1 MPKKEWFH
9 KYTNY
14 NEQLEAIL
22 EEKDFSTDV
31 KSLLLSMLYKMET
44 TYNDYAKVTGAT
56 ENKKET
62 IEEIIEIIKQSNE
75 IELVEPNSDEIKKIQ
90 KKQQDYSSDKKE
102 GKIICLPN
110 EKILLNALYDLK
122 DEKNIY
128 LNEEYGIVRNSLP
141 YILQKGKNVSKA
153 EIIRDFD
160 GWTWNTDF
168 TAINNMDCNLI
179 YKNLKLLLGVEFIKE
194 WMNLDESYKS
204 IEVLQ
209 KELEEYLSE
218 KDARKFIILIFKL
231 SIIIFCQI
239 NNKEKK
245 RLKEE
250 LEINTV
256 ELEKVQDSSKLITDL
271 TNEKI
276 ENIKRIEKIDEL
288 LNDKDKFDSE
298 LERRNNNNENI
309 EILIPGQLSKNLKKQ
324 KKIAQ
329 KKIKEIDELLNPK
342 KLVIYKQK
350 LESNQEML
358 NSINEKEKKD
368 EYLIELQKIFIKAIE
383 SKLKCITNKKEL
395 LEITYMIRYYNFIP
409 FRNEEY
415 IKDIHEL
422 KNKLDEV
429 EKIIIERLQEEKIIN
444 KFSDNIK
451 FDQKL
456 VKKIFELR
464 TIDLDNI
471 NIEFKKGE
479 KTKIILYDEDTIE
492 KGFEAKINSIKI
504 LKYNK
509 RLWMFL

>member
-194 WMNLDESYKS
+194 WMNLDESYKA

-256 ELEKVQDSSKLITDL
+256 ELEKVQDSSKLINDL

-288 LNDKDKFDSE
+288 L
-298 LERRNNNNENI
+298 I
-309 EILIPGQLSKNLKKQ
+309 
-324 KKIAQ
+324 
-329 KKIKEIDELLNPK
+329 
-342 KLVIYKQK
+342 
-350 LESNQEML
+350 
-358 NSINEKEKKD
+358 
-368 EYLIELQKIFIKAIE
+368 
-383 SKLKCITNKKEL
+383 
-395 LEITYMIRYYNFIP
+395 
-409 FRNEEY
+409 
-415 IKDIHEL
+415 
-422 KNKLDEV
+422 
-429 EKIIIERLQEEKIIN
+429 
-444 KFSDNIK
+444 
-451 FDQKL
+451 
-456 VKKIFELR
+456 
-464 TIDLDNI
+464 
-471 NIEFKKGE
+471 
-479 KTKIILYDEDTIE
+479 
-492 KGFEAKINSIKI
+492 
-504 LKYNK
+504 
-509 RLWMFL
+509 

>member
-194 WMNLDESYKS
+194 WMNLDES
-204 IEVLQ
+204 
-209 KELEEYLSE
+209 
-218 KDARKFIILIFKL
+218 
-231 SIIIFCQI
+231 
-239 NNKEKK
+239 
-245 RLKEE
+245 
-250 LEINTV
+250 
-256 ELEKVQDSSKLITDL
+256 
-271 TNEKI
+271 
-276 ENIKRIEKIDEL
+276 
-288 LNDKDKFDSE
+288 
-298 LERRNNNNENI
+298 
-309 EILIPGQLSKNLKKQ
+309 
-324 KKIAQ
+324 
-329 KKIKEIDELLNPK
+329 
-342 KLVIYKQK
+342 
-350 LESNQEML
+350 
-358 NSINEKEKKD
+358 
-368 EYLIELQKIFIKAIE
+368 
-383 SKLKCITNKKEL
+383 
-395 LEITYMIRYYNFIP
+395 
-409 FRNEEY
+409 
-415 IKDIHEL
+415 
-422 KNKLDEV
+422 
-429 EKIIIERLQEEKIIN
+429 
-444 KFSDNIK
+444 
-451 FDQKL
+451 
-456 VKKIFELR
+456 
-464 TIDLDNI
+464 
-471 NIEFKKGE
+471 
-479 KTKIILYDEDTIE
+479 
-492 KGFEAKINSIKI
+492 
-504 LKYNK
+504 
-509 RLWMFL
+509 